1 MGCESLSVALAI
13 VLLLEP
19 CLSLACLQ
27 CDSNFSSHFSS
38 YAPKLSRKSWGLG
51 VVPVAGRRLRGWAQD
66 TLQELNLKISPDIP
80 VEKLHTIATTVYGK
94 LDMLFKNHT
103 YKPGDL
109 PKKLDSIFEEQIKML
124 QDAIVE
130 SRIKCEN
137 HCGLNHYEAISCQ
150 TCNATKPTCFG
161 YNCSSSD
168 KWKDA
173 LNELYDYVK
182 GLNKEPEVWAS
193 ALRQVP
199 TFSHCTAESP
209 DTLNFT
215 SIGDTLSKNWLKMM
229 ALKDMEEDAALLKL
243 LEPTC

>member
-1 MGCESLSVALAI
+1 MGCGSLSVALAI

-19 CLSLACLQ
+19 RLSLACLQ
-27 CDSNFSSHFSS
+27 CDPNFTSHLSS
-38 YAPKLSRKSWGLG
+38 YALKLSRKSWGLG
-51 VVPVAGRRLRGWAQD
+51 VVPLAGRRLRGWVQD
-66 TLQELNLKISPDIP
+66 TLRGLNFKIPPDIP
-80 VEKLHTIATTVYGK
+80 VEKLHTIAATVYGK
-94 LDMLFKNHT
+94 LDMLFQNHS

-124 QDAIVE
+124 QVAIAE
-130 SRIKCEN
+130 GRNKCEN
-137 HCGLNHYEAISCQ
+137 HCGINHYDAISCES
-150 TCNATKPTCFG
+150 CNATKPTCFG
-161 YNCSSSD
+161 YNCDSSE

-182 GLNKEPEVWAS
+182 SLNKEPEVWAS

-215 SIGDTLSKNWLKMM
+215 SIGDTLSQNWLKTM
-229 ALKDMEEDAALLKL
+229 ALKEMEEDASLLEL
-243 LEPTC
+243 LEPSC

>member
-66 TLQELNLKISPDIP
+66 TLQELNLKISPDIR
-80 VEKLHTIATTVYGK
+80 
-94 LDMLFKNHT
+94 
-103 YKPGDL
+103 DL